1 MSVIKARI
9 DTDSISPSGDR
20 LVTWVL
26 TYPRYVHADLMT
38 HRVFSRNG
46 ASSRAI
52 PMKQTLKAVMRDPVI
67 PITWGGNGK
76 GMQAT
81 GELTGIRRA
90 IARFVWLAARWPALI
105 SVWLLMKIGLH
116 KQWSN
121 RILEPWI
128 WMTVVL
134 TATEHDN
141 FLDLRD
147 TKFAQPDIAEL
158 ARQMRRELSVSVPN
172 RLESGEWHI
181 PLLSEGERAALMAT
195 YSVTRRVDDKSS
207 RDEFVEHYLCVGTA
221 RAARVSYIRHETL
234 RSYEEDKE
242 MHDRLRDSKHWSPFE
257 HCAMA
262 LTESKWVGNFRGWSQ
277 YRKKFDG
284 ESGSRRV

>member
-1 MSVIKARI
+1 MIKARI
-9 DTDSISPSGDR
+9 DTDSIGITGDR
-20 LVTWVL
+20 IVTWVL

-52 PMKQTLKAVMRDPVI
+52 PMSQTLRAVMKDPVI
-67 PITWGGNGK
+67 PIIWGGNGK

-81 GELTGIRRA
+81 GELSGLRRFM
-90 IARFVWLAARWPALI
+90 ARFIWLAARWPALI

-134 TATEHDN
+134 TTTEHDN

-147 TKFAQPDIAEL
+147 TPFAQPDIAEL
-158 ARQMRRELSVSVPN
+158 ASQMRRELAASSPV
-172 RLESGEWHI
+172 RLEEGEWHI
-181 PLLSEGERAALMAT
+181 PLLSDSERDALMAT
-195 YSVTRRVDDKSS
+195 YVITRKMDDKSV
-207 RDEFVEHYLCVGTA
+207 RDEMVEQMLCAGTA
-221 RAARVSYIRHETL
+221 RAARVSYVRHEMV
-234 RSYEEDKE
+234 RSYEEDKA

-262 LTESKWVGNFRGWSQ
+262 LPSSEWVGNFRGWKQ
-277 YRKKFDG
+277 YRKTFIG
-284 ESGSRRV
+284 ESGSRRA